1 MATDTTTPAATT
13 PWDEMGKRWREMLDQ
28 QAELARGLVSGQA
41 KVAGAPAAGPAG
53 GVGAQAA
60 AVAEL
65 WSSWLTLGGSLGSAV
80 VPTVGEPGK
89 VAGATLGR
97 FLDPMSLALAGGNQ
111 IGDAIRGLT
120 EGPRFA
126 DIGAMERRMA
136 RVLELWL
143 AAQGAARAHEATVA
157 GTWLEANNRFLAAF
171 GEGFGSGG
179 KPSSRPKEALKLWLD
194 TANQTLLEAQRSPR
208 FLETQGEVL
217 RRGMEFLLAAREMFE
232 TFIEPTGLPTR
243 PEIDEVHRT
252 VQELKRRVRALE
264 KAAQREPATVT
275 AAVAPA
281 PSPSPPAVARPRAAT
296 AATARRTV
304 RRRSRDD
311 KGGAPA

>member
-1 MATDTTTPAATT
+1 MATDTTPGTT

-28 QAELARGLVSGQA
+28 QAELAQGLLGGQA
-41 KVAGAPAAGPAG
+41 KVAGASAAGPTG

-65 WSSWLTLGGSLGSAV
+65 WSSWLTLGGSLGSAA
-80 VPTVGEPGK
+80 VPTMGEPGK
-89 VAGATLGR
+89 VAGETLGR

-111 IGDAIRGLT
+111 IGDVIRGLT

-126 DIGAMERRMA
+126 DIGHLERRMA

-143 AAQGAARAHEATVA
+143 AAQGAARAHEANVA
-157 GTWLEANNRFLAAF
+157 GTWVEANKRFMAAI
-171 GEGFGSGG
+171 GQGFGDGR
-179 KPSSRPKEALKLWLD
+179 KPSAGPKEALKLWLD

-217 RRGMEFLLAAREMFE
+217 RRGMDFLLAARELFE

-243 PEIDEVHRT
+243 PEMDEVHRT
-252 VQELKRRVRALE
+252 VQDLKRRVRALE
-264 KAAQREPATVT
+264 KAARREPATVT
-275 AAVAPA
+275 AAVAAA
-281 PSPSPPAVARPRAAT
+281 PPPPAVARPRAGSA
-296 AATARRTV
+296 V
-304 RRRSRDD
+304 RRAAPRRRGGNRDD